1 MIFSLLHLL
10 FSRSTMVKNV
20 KQWKNYLE
28 KLCVLKMNSKV
39 NFLEESRQKVL
50 PIDVVQNSI
59 NLWRTKLN
67 QLIQKRIPYLAK
79 EDM

>member
-1 MIFSLLHLL
+1 
-10 FSRSTMVKNV
+10 MVKNV

-50 PIDVVQNSI
+50 PIDVQNSI
-59 NLWRTKLN
+59 NLWRKKLN
-67 QLIQKRIPYLAK
+67 QLMRKK
-79 EDM
+79 NT